1 MQCYVCIE
9 GMERPPSLRKL
20 TSFTEPGRL
29 AQPALPLQKI
39 AAFASLA
46 HNLRSEGHVRRVKF
60 MKGTEGSGCPEVA
73 KSVCSAEWPRGKRMP
88 TFTRMQDSVCT
99 FSFKSFQHGITK
111 CSEAI
116 LNQVIA
122 LKL

>member
-46 HNLRSEGHVRRVKF
+46 HNLRSEGHVRSVKILGHQGLRVPR
-60 MKGTEGSGCPEVA
+60 SG
-73 KSVCSAEWPRGKRMP
+73 KSVLFC
-88 TFTRMQDSVCT
+88 
-99 FSFKSFQHGITK
+99 
-111 CSEAI
+111 
-116 LNQVIA
+116 
-122 LKL
+122 